1 MRERS
6 IPSHTIIES
15 HGERARKISGRKT
28 RIHFNHEHTL
38 TESINRKS
46 KTVRAR
52 YSAVMK
58 LKLCFS
64 AIALLS
70 ALVVCAL
77 LLPHGYNGPGGKTLG
92 ITNPLRKSQTNP
104 PRKAHLGAP
113 LLPGVGRN
121 ILAIYAGRWEFMRI
135 LLPQVYRE
143 LKSNGGILDEV
154 WFMMIKADKLT
165 NTKIKNFVQVA
176 DKVQGKRI
184 FSIHGKPAKT
194 EDYTFPYYEFFSHL
208 NNFPNDRFFKFDDD
222 IVYIR
227 PRAFNYVV
235 DTKNSS
241 RCFMHFFNIAGSNW
255 RCSWIHQRNGV
266 YNETNPKN
274 LTFDFDPSAACGW
287 KGTDCGVL
295 TIQTFLHHYKKG
307 QLGHYYFKDME
318 LTPDRS
324 RFSINAY
331 MLDKDLIDIKAML
344 EVGKIYRDD
353 EKWWTVDYSA
363 KVAHPNCIVGE
374 ALVVHFA
381 YRVVAKKLLSL
392 GLLKEFSTIVESNMI
407 SFNAEEHIWEA
418 LEFNTTNIL
427 F

>member
-1 MRERS
+1 M
-6 IPSHTIIES
+6 
-15 HGERARKISGRKT
+15 
-28 RIHFNHEHTL
+28 
-38 TESINRKS
+38 S
-46 KTVRAR
+46 KAVRAHF
-52 YSAVMK
+52 SAVMK

-64 AIALLS
+64 VIAILS
-70 ALVVCAL
+70 AMLVCAWLIFLPKGIHGPWEKSYLEMLGFTHL
-77 LLPHGYNGPGGKTLG
+77 LKKAQ
-92 ITNPLRKSQTNP
+92 TNPLRKAAQANQL
-104 PRKAHLGAP
+104 RKEHLGVP
-113 LLPGVGRN
+113 LSPAVGRN

-154 WFMMIKADKLT
+154 WLMIIRVDNSTK
-165 NTKIKNFVQVA
+165 TKIKNFVQVA
-176 DKVQGKRI
+176 NTVLGKTI
-184 FSIHGKPAKT
+184 FSTHGKPAKT

-208 NNFPNDRFFKFDDD
+208 NNFPYDRFFKFDDD
-222 IVYIR
+222 IVYVR
-227 PRAFNYVV
+227 PRAFNYIV

-287 KGTDCGVL
+287 KGTDCGEL

-307 QLGHYYFKDME
+307 QLGQYYFKDME

-331 MLDKDLIDIKAML
+331 LLDKDLIDIKAML

-363 KVAHPNCIVGE
+363 KVAHPNCVVGE

-392 GLLKEFSTIVESNMI
+392 GLLKEFSTIVENNMS

-418 LEFNTTNIL
+418 LEFNTTNI
-427 F
+427 

>member
-1 MRERS
+1 
-6 IPSHTIIES
+6 
-15 HGERARKISGRKT
+15 
-28 RIHFNHEHTL
+28 
-38 TESINRKS
+38 
-46 KTVRAR
+46 
-52 YSAVMK
+52 MK

-64 AIALLS
+64 VIAILS
-70 ALVVCAL
+70 ALLVCSL
-77 LLPHGYNGPGGKTLG
+77 LIFPPKNFHGLWGKPYFEMLC
-92 ITNPLRKSQTNP
+92 ITNPLRKAQTNP
-104 PRKAHLGAP
+104 QREAHLGVSQLP
-113 LLPGVGRN
+113 LAVGRN
-121 ILAIYAGRWEFMRI
+121 ILAIYTGRWEFMRI

-154 WFMMIKADKLT
+154 WFMIIRVDNST
-165 NTKIKNFVQVA
+165 NTKVKNFVQVA
-176 DKVQGKRI
+176 NKVQGKII
-184 FSIHGKPAKT
+184 FSIHGKPANT
-194 EDYTFPYYEFFSHL
+194 EEEDYTFPYYKFYSHL

-287 KGTDCGVL
+287 KGTDCGEL
-295 TIQTFLHHYKKG
+295 SIQTFLHHYKKG
-307 QLGHYYFKDME
+307 QLGQYYFKDME

-331 MLDKDLIDIKAML
+331 LLDKDLIDIKAML

-392 GLLKEFSTIVESNMI
+392 GLLKEFSTIVESNMR

-418 LEFNTTNIL
+418 LEFNTTNIS
-427 F
+427 FF